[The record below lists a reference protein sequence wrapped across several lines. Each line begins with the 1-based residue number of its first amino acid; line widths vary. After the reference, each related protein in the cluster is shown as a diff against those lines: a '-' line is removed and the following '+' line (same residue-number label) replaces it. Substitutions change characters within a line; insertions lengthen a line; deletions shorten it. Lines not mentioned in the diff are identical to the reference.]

1 MAAIVF
7 RGTAAQ
13 LRQVLA
19 TLPAILAGRAPD
31 LHGIAKA
38 LQLRLGNALLSQ
50 IHQDFVV
57 KSRGGTGRDG
67 VKWAPLRPETIAR
80 RKRTRADVAAGN
92 RARRAAVAAGRKRPT
107 VVDLY
112 GGRQVDILRDTNA
125 LFRSLTPGV
134 DDRPSGAADQ
144 VFETPPGSVVV
155 GSNAPH
161 AEAHQNGNAARNLPA
176 RPFLPADGNA
186 IPAAYQ
192 PALDRALERG
202 VEAAIVR
209 LVGG

>member
-1 MAAIVF
+1 MATIVF
-7 RGTAAQ
+7 RGTSAQ

-19 TLPAILAGRAPD
+19 QLPGILAGRIPD
-31 LHGIAKA
+31 RYGIARG
-38 LQLRLGNALLSQ
+38 LQLRVGVAMLSQ
-50 IHQDFVV
+50 CQQDFVT

-67 VKWAPLRPETIAR
+67 VKWAPLKPATIA
-80 RKRTRADVAAGN
+80 
-92 RARRAAVAAGRKRPT
+92 ARRRSAGDKRQAKTARDFARISGHKRPT
-107 VVDLY
+107 NVEVY
-112 GGRQVDILRDTNA
+112 GGRQVDILRDTTR

-134 DDRPSGAADQ
+134 DDRPSGAPDQ
-144 VFETPPGSVVV
+144 VFETPPGSVIV
-155 GSNAPH
+155 GSNVPY
-161 AEAHQNGNAARNLPA
+161 AEAHQNGNAAKNLPA
-176 RPFLPADGNA
+176 RPFLPVGDV